1 MLSWK
6 FTYISPRYSPN
17 FADYMNFLNIE
28 YSGNCFFENNSNIR
42 DIFYHK
48 PEDLHIHF
56 MEFIDSKKVSRYSRA
71 KNIQNQV
78 LI

>member
-1 MLSWK
+1 
-6 FTYISPRYSPN
+6 
-17 FADYMNFLNIE
+17 MNFLNIE

-56 MEFIDSKKVSRYSRA
+56 MEFIDSKKVSRYSRE
-71 KNIQNQV
+71 KYSEPSFDLRLLGLTLFNRIFYIV
-78 LI
+78 S